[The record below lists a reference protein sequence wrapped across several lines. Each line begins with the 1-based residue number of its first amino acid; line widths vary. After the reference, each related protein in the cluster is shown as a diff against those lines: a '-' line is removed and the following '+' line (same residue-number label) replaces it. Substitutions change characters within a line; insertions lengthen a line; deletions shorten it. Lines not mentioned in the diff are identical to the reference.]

1 MEHLLPIIKVNACAL
16 LALPLLAI
24 SILTKLLQKALEKVM
39 VFLGVGTAV
48 LALGILHA
56 IFDNPGGFFE
66 GVGLFIALMILGGAI
81 ISTVVMVLFF
91 FGGIAAAAVTAVVTI
106 CIGLLDAVF
115 YLCHRGYSR
124 LYDICKGDFQRIE
137 TAESGRNM
145 RFTCVFWYLLTGLNK
160 LIVFL
165 FSLAF
170 PISVLCA
177 VGFLCYVTLRI
188 SYAVSTNFGIG
199 ILHYLQLFSGLDVVF
214 SVLYVLVVVFSAI
227 VVLISLGI
235 EWGEWGQILKLS
247 TQDHQSYWAAIA
259 ERTRN
264 LNETAPLERTFAAGR
279 ATQVC
284 RQSMEMLHGLFE
296 NLETLHQQ
304 VDAAIHV
311 KQDSSLIY
319 EFTSYIELLSQI
331 CKQLDHFVG
340 QIPCDHFE
348 HKLVPLIDTAK
359 KKEKTLERE
368 VFSILHHYACTAGK
382 QQGAIN
388 FFAGCD
394 SIEAVRKRYRSL
406 CKVYHPDV
414 GGHEETFQQLQAQY
428 EIHTQADHVP
438 PVDSHVKNCCDR

>member
-1 MEHLLPIIKVNACAL
+1 MRYFICVTGDIPDCTTSVKATFSALRLPSLVGICD
-16 LALPLLAI
+16 LP
-24 SILTKLLQKALEKVM
+24 
-39 VFLGVGTAV
+39 VF
-48 LALGILHA
+48 
-56 IFDNPGGFFE
+56 
-66 GVGLFIALMILGGAI
+66 
-81 ISTVVMVLFF
+81 
-91 FGGIAAAAVTAVVTI
+91 
-106 CIGLLDAVF
+106 
-115 YLCHRGYSR
+115 
-124 LYDICKGDFQRIE
+124 
-137 TAESGRNM
+137 
-145 RFTCVFWYLLTGLNK
+145 FWYLLTGLNK